1 MDVVKI
7 CQDDFH
13 KFYVDMVLAFN
24 DDLFH
29 GFHGLVTTNHEE
41 MNMKWFVHL
50 ITKIDHL
57 VFEFNGKHIWVKH
70 KCVEIS
76 AITWVTHDIHYTI
89 VNGVKQ

>member
-1 MDVVKI
+1 
-7 CQDDFH
+7 
-13 KFYVDMVLAFN
+13 MVLAFD

-29 GFHGLVTTNHEE
+29 DFHGLVTTTREE
-41 MNMKWFVHL
+41 MNIKWSIHL

-70 KCVEIS
+70 KYVKIS
-76 AITWVTHDIHYTI
+76 AITWVTHDIHNTI